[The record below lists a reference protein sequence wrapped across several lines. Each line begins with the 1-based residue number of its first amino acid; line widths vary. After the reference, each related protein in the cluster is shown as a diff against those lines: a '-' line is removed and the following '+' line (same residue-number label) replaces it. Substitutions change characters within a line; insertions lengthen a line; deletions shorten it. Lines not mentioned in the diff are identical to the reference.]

1 MPRLW
6 SGLGRVAYRLH
17 PGDLVFC
24 TGRLLQP
31 DKRGLAFL
39 GRAAT
44 AGGVLQ
50 TRPRPFDNLR
60 VAQCRRAIGIGH
72 TADRPPAHPE
82 QVADL
87 LLTVGTGQE
96 RPDRESGNAALAESP
111 PTDRQKSACAQ

>member
-1 MPRLW
+1 MAKAVCLRGDECRGAVALSVGAAGAMPRPGA
-6 SGLGRVAYRLH
+6 GLGRVAYRLH

-50 TRPRPFDNLR
+50 TRPRPFEGLR
-60 VAQCRRAIGIGH
+60 VAQRLREVRIG
-72 TADRPPAHPE
+72 
-82 QVADL
+82 
-87 LLTVGTGQE
+87 
-96 RPDRESGNAALAESP
+96 
-111 PTDRQKSACAQ
+111 